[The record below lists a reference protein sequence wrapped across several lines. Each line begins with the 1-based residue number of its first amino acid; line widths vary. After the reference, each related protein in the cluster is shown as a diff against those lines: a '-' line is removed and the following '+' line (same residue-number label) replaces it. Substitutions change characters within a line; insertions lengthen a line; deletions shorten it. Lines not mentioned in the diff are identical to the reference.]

1 MVKLRL
7 SSTEEEVM
15 IRQHERNERIK
26 RMMAVRHGEIVRS
39 KRIHHGRLARMK
51 LDRDLKSQQNKQH
64 SIIHHINSRKEELKA
79 LLQAKEDIKA
89 TLNQGQRDATLIAAA
104 ASSNNTTPSRD
115 EKLIWQRYQDAL
127 DTLHRERGYLE
138 EEDDKV
144 MTRIL
149 NARYRANKLSSS
161 YKPKDTL
168 LLPTSDDIFMP
179 NNDDKKRGAWV
190 SQEHLTQYAETA
202 YHMYQPHE
210 DNGE

>member
-39 KRIHHGRLARMK
+39 KRMLARMK
-51 LDRDLKSQQNKQH
+51 LDRDLKTKQNKQRNVV
-64 SIIHHINSRKEELKA
+64 HHINSRKEELEA

-89 TLNQGQRDATLIAAA
+89 TLNQGQRDATRIAAA
-104 ASSNNTTPSRD
+104 ASSHNARPSRD

-127 DTLHRERGYLE
+127 DTLHQERAYLE

-168 LLPTSDDIFMP
+168 LLPTSDDIFMA
-179 NNDDKKRGAWV
+179 NNDDKKR
-190 SQEHLTQYAETA
+190 
-202 YHMYQPHE
+202 
-210 DNGE
+210 